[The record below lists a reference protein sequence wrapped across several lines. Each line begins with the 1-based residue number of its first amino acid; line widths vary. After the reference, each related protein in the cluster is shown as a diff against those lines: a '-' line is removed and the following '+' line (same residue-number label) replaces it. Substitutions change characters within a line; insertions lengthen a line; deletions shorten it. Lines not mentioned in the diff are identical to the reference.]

1 MLGTSRRS
9 AVLSALGICF
19 LVTIWL
25 SVGRLQ
31 DNPLGSIASNVAPDA
46 TPSTYKI
53 TSSKSSQAPIVN
65 NGHLLAPVSTYF
77 NQVFLPETETRI
89 NSRLSGKHMIVQHST
104 RMYISNTAEYSRA

>member
-25 SVGRLQ
+25 SVGRLE

-65 NGHLLAPVSTYF
+65 NGHLPAPVSTYF
-77 NQVFLPETETRI
+77 NQVFLPETADPYEF
-89 NSRLSGKHMIVQHST
+89 SALWK
-104 RMYISNTAEYSRA
+104 ACDRAI